1 MKALGYNEDEVKAIA
16 AGFQVPGVDQATG
29 EPNMRAGLP
38 TDYFPKPF
46 ANDIAARA
54 APEPEGFGQ
63 SRGVQP
69 GQQGRIAP
77 APRTGG
83 RQQAFFPVG
92 EKADAIERSGAS
104 LLLGGD
110 LGCLMNMAG
119 KLKRKGSSVRSFHA
133 AEVLAGMAGGPAI
146 GEER

>member
-1 MKALGYNEDEVKAIA
+1 M
-16 AGFQVPGVDQATG
+16 GVTA
-29 EPNMRAGLP
+29 
-38 TDYFPKPF
+38 
-46 ANDIAARA
+46 AARCS
-54 APEPEGFGQ
+54 G
-63 SRGVQP
+63 SRTMA
-69 GQQGRIAP
+69 RN
-77 APRTGG
+77 PR
-83 RQQAFFPVG
+83 A
-92 EKADAIERSGAS
+92 SGAS